1 MCKPWGW
8 GESISGQKSDKKGW
22 VVKVVGSL
30 TPRVTPINLQSEL
43 LKTDLS
49 LSCVN

>member
-22 VVKVVGSL
+22 VVKVVGGEGELNSSPHPNQL
-30 TPRVTPINLQSEL
+30 T
-43 LKTDLS
+43 K
-49 LSCVN
+49 